1 MKQKINNYKPS
12 IRARIKS
19 LEQLIHAPVMEVIR
33 VETIEKQIQEIYDKL
48 DVIEKELI
56 EPLRELQNKSNQD

>member
-1 MKQKINNYKPS
+1 
-12 IRARIKS
+12 
-19 LEQLIHAPVMEVIR
+19 MEVIR